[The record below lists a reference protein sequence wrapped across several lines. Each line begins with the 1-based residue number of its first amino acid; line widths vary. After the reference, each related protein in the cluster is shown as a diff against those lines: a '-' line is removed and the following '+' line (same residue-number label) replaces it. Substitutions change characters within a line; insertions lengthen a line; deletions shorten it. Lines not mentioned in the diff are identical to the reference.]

1 MPDDAP
7 ATPIL
12 DRIAS
17 PADLRSL
24 PPETI
29 APLAREIRT
38 LLTHVVGRTGGHLAS
53 NLGIVELTLALHRVF
68 DFDTDRL
75 CFDVGH
81 QCYVHKLL
89 TGRRGRFGTLRQT
102 GGLSGFP
109 NPRESGQDPF
119 RVGHASTA
127 ISSALGL
134 ATGLRLRGEARKV
147 VAVVGDGAIGGGLSF
162 EALNHAG
169 QAGEDVIV
177 ILNDNEMAIAP
188 TVGAFSTFLTDL
200 RANPAAHRLREDVRK
215 ALQSVPLI
223 GGPLE
228 TTQEH
233 LLGLVKGAVE
243 SGHVFTAL
251 GFRYYGP
258 VDGHDAA
265 LLERELR
272 NLRRLDG
279 PRLLHVMTR
288 KGHGFDAAAADPE
301 TFHSAV
307 PFELRGTEIVR
318 EARAAPGW
326 TDVFVERLRE
336 RAREDER
343 IVALT
348 AAMPAG
354 TGIKSFAAEFPDR
367 FLDVGIAEGHCLTCA
382 AGLARAGLVPVVAIY
397 STFLQRAYDHII
409 HDCAAQED
417 LHIVFALDRAG
428 LVGPDGPTHHGVFDI
443 AFLRHVPGLT
453 LCAPRDAAEL
463 RAMLDWAIAAPGLVA
478 IRYPRGSVPPEE
490 SADRPPIRA
499 GVSETLREGA
509 DGTVLA
515 YGRMVAPALAAA
527 RRLAE
532 EPDGPDLAVVNA
544 RFAAPLDRDALRAA
558 AERSPLLVT
567 VEDHVLAGGFGSAV
581 AEACADRGVSLRL
594 VRLGVPDRFVS
605 HGAPADLDREL
616 GLDAGGLAAAFRR
629 AASGAGAGAPASSA
643 AAPAG

>member
-1 MPDDAP
+1 MPADP
-7 ATPIL
+7 HATPIL

-17 PADLRSL
+17 PGDIRSL
-24 PPETI
+24 PAEEL
-29 APLAREIRT
+29 APLAAEIRS
-38 LLTHVVGRTGGHLAS
+38 LLTHVVGRRGGHLAS

-68 DFDTDRL
+68 DFATDRL

-89 TGRRGRFGTLRQT
+89 TGRRGRFDTLRQT
-102 GGLSGFP
+102 GGLTGFP
-109 NPRESGQDPF
+109 NPAESAEDPF
-119 RVGHASTA
+119 LVGHASTA

-134 ATGLRLRGEARKV
+134 ATAYRLRGEARKV
-147 VAVVGDGAIGGGLSF
+147 VAVVGDGAIAGGLSF

-169 QAGEDVIV
+169 QAGEDLIV
-177 ILNDNEMAIAP
+177 VLNDNKMAIAP

-215 ALQSVPLI
+215 ALQSLPLI

-228 TTQEH
+228 STQEH
-233 LLGLVKGAVE
+233 LLDLVKGAVE
-243 SGHVFTAL
+243 TGHVFTAL

-258 VDGHDAA
+258 VDGHDTA
-265 LLERELR
+265 LLERELG
-272 NLRRLDG
+272 NLRRLGG

-288 KGHGFDAAAADPE
+288 KGQGFDAALADPE

-307 PFELRGTEIVR
+307 PFEVRGTEVVR
-318 EARAAPGW
+318 EARTGPGW

-336 RAREDER
+336 SARKDRR

-354 TGIKSFAAEFPDR
+354 TGIKSFAEEFPDR
-367 FLDVGIAEGHCLTCA
+367 FLDVGIAEGHCITCA

-397 STFLQRAYDHII
+397 STFLQRAYDHIV
-409 HDCAAQED
+409 HDCAAQGD

-428 LVGPDGPTHHGVFDI
+428 LVGADGPTHHGVFDI

-463 RAMLDWAIAAPGLVA
+463 RAMLDWSLDAPGLVA
-478 IRYPRGSVPPEE
+478 IRYPRGTVPEE
-490 SADRPPIRA
+490 EEDAPPDRPPIRA
-499 GVSETLREGA
+499 GVSERLKDGP
-509 DGTVLA
+509 DGTVFA
-515 YGRMVAPALAAA
+515 YGRMVAPALRAA

-532 EPDGPDLAVVNA
+532 DPAGPDLAVVNA
-544 RFAAPLDRDALRAA
+544 RFAAPLDGASLREAA
-558 AERSPLLVT
+558 KRNPLLLT

-581 AEACADRGVSLRL
+581 SEVGADHNLSTRL
-594 VRLGVPDRFVS
+594 VRLGVPDRFVG
-605 HGAPADLDREL
+605 HGAPADLDRQL
-616 GLDAGGLAAAFRR
+616 GLDVDGLAAAFTR
-629 AASGAGAGAPASSA
+629 AASPRRRVSRAT
-643 AAPAG
+643 PAG